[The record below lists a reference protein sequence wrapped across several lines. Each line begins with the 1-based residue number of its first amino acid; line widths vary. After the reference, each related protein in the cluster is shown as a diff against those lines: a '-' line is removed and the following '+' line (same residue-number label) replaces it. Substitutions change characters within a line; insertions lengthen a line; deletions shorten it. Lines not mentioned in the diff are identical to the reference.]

1 VKTRDYTINGIMIT
15 DCPEKSHEYNMK
27 GIPSM
32 TDKEVYNI
40 QQQIKGK
47 MPAKLKSIICDVK
60 TTIGGTVKKIWVKSP
75 TK

>member
-1 VKTRDYTINGIMIT
+1 MKTRDYAVNGIMIT
-15 DCPEKSHEYNMK
+15 DCPDKAHKYNMR

-32 TDKEVYNI
+32 TDKEVHSI

-47 MPAKLKSIICDVK
+47 MPDKLKSIICDVK
-60 TTIGGTVKKIWVKSP
+60 TILGGTVKRIWVKSP